1 MPTPSDLP
9 NRKTLR
15 LKGYDYSHAGA
26 YFVTICTAN
35 KKPLLG
41 SIVDGHVTLSP
52 AGEIVRAVWN
62 ALPSRF
68 PRLLL
73 DEFVIM
79 PNHFHAVLAFV
90 GEGLAPPA
98 ATIAKLAPPG
108 SAPLAEK
115 SANCSIPDVIGAF
128 KSISTIQVNRHLRT
142 KGSAL
147 WQRSYHDHIVRTGE
161 DMGNIQRYIFE
172 NPLLWSSDPENPN
185 QSSS

>member
-98 ATIAKLAPPG
+98 ATIAKLAPPAATIAKLAPPAATITKLAPPAATIAKLAPPAATITKLAPPG
-108 SAPLAEK
+108 SAPL
-115 SANCSIPDVIGAF
+115 
-128 KSISTIQVNRHLRT
+128 
-142 KGSAL
+142 
-147 WQRSYHDHIVRTGE
+147 
-161 DMGNIQRYIFE
+161 
-172 NPLLWSSDPENPN
+172 
-185 QSSS
+185 